1 MCNGANIRY
10 AKYPVT
16 EITKDLAEIRP
27 TVLPL
32 VPRLL
37 NRFYPLLKGL
47 VEKEGNFDK
56 VRMMFGGRLRM
67 IITGSAPISKD
78 ILKFFKKA
86 LNCSIIEAYGQTETM
101 APSFLIC
108 EEE

>member
-1 MCNGANIRY
+1 MFAGTNIRY

-47 VEKEGNFDK
+47 
-56 VRMMFGGRLRM
+56 
-67 IITGSAPISKD
+67 A
-78 ILKFFKKA
+78 
-86 LNCSIIEAYGQTETM
+86 
-101 APSFLIC
+101 
-108 EEE
+108 